1 MTGKQAEAM
10 DPKAACGVGETARK
24 DELSEGELME
34 EDSSPSSH
42 SNGQDTVSDP
52 GEAKPQHMDE
62 IKDKAD
68 TDCPQAK
75 RPRVEDTGCQDTEG
89 GWEQRQHQVLEDKY
103 VATATP
109 SEGGHLHARQ
119 RDVVD
124 ALATIACGDGKW
136 GKFDIQR
143 LKTVQFQDIVLHL
156 ATGHPALGVVKTELD
171 ERWKDYRTVVVW
183 LSMISSEF
191 ARRPERFTKLKQ
203 LTPSVTFEIKHPGSS
218 TRVKPSL
225 ESFIMR
231 KEDSSSSQS
240 NTFEPNDPNEKVP
253 DRYSYLFSLNDLTDN
268 NFPNLSSGAVD
279 QLGRDIGSYIGIVE
293 WPSGEVKAA
302 PEVVCAVEASDDRKE
317 MLLFAI
323 DCEMVQTSAGS
334 EMGSDIGELGRVS
347 VVNEDLVCV
356 YDTYVKPASEVTDY
370 RTRFSG
376 LTAEI
381 LDGVETTLKDVQDK
395 ILSLLPPNAIL
406 IGHSLENDFHAMQF
420 RHPFVIDTSLIFT
433 PNATPT
439 HKPGLRRLCEDLL
452 TSSIQNSDKGHDS
465 IEDATACM
473 ELVKLKLQKGTNC
486 KVLFNEI
493 TTSKS
498 PSIFTDC
505 RLREC
510 STGMVD
516 KVSVVRQFGKGC
528 NFSAEVMTGAEAV
541 EKSIEIIPQCKFT
554 FVQLHSMM
562 EYLLE
567 SGSGEDEEKVLE
579 VADSLDSQV
588 SLEMNLSLSLPP
600 SSPFP
605 LPPSYS
611 LPSLPIYV
619 PLSLLSL
626 PPSVPFPS
634 PLPPLYRTSSL
645 DSLPSL
651 PPSPP
656 SLPSLPP
663 LPSPPSL
670 PPSLPPSPP
679 SPLPP
684 SLPPHSHPIDIKM
697 M

>member
-10 DPKAACGVGETARK
+10 DPKAASGVDETARK

-42 SNGQDTVSDP
+42 SNGQDTVSEP

-62 IKDKAD
+62 DKAD
-68 TDCPQAK
+68 ADGPQAK
-75 RPRVEDTGCQDTEG
+75 KPRVEDTGCQDTEG
-89 GWEQRQHQVLEDKY
+89 GWEPPSKKQMKKIKKRRQKEKRQHQVLEDKY

-191 ARRPERFTKLKQ
+191 AHRPDCFTKLKQ
-203 LTPSVTFEIKHPGSS
+203 LTPSVTFEIEHPGSS
-218 TRVKPSL
+218 TFVKLGL
-225 ESFIMR
+225 ESFMMR

-268 NFPNLSSGAVD
+268 NFPNMSSGAVD

-317 MLLFAI
+317 MPLFAI

-334 EMGSDIGELGRVS
+334 KMGSDIGELGRVS

-439 HKPGLRRLCEDLL
+439 NKPGLRRLCKDLL

-465 IEDATACM
+465 VEDATACM
-473 ELVKLKLQKGTNC
+473 KLVKLKLRKGANC
-486 KVLFNEI
+486 KILFNEI
-493 TTSKS
+493 A

-516 KVSVVRQFGKGC
+516 KDSVVRLFGKGC
-528 NFSAEVMTGAEAV
+528 NFSAEVMTGAETV

-554 FVQLHSMM
+554 FVQLHSM
-562 EYLLE
+562 EYLLK

-588 SLEMNLSLSLPP
+588 SLEMTLSLSLRP

-626 PPSVPFPS
+626 PPSVPSPS
-634 PLPPLYRTSSL
+634 PLHPLYPTSSLHPLPPL
-645 DSLPSL
+645 
-651 PPSPP
+651 
-656 SLPSLPP
+656 
-663 LPSPPSL
+663 PPSL
-670 PPSLPPSPP
+670 PPSLPPHILLTSR
-679 SPLPP
+679 
-684 SLPPHSHPIDIKM
+684 
-697 M
+697 